1 MKGRGPANPQ
11 ITTFFGFLEIPRYT
25 KNNYQT
31 TKII

>member
-1 MKGRGPANPQ
+1 MEVRHHQ
-11 ITTFFGFLEIPRYT
+11 ITTFFGFLEIPIYA